1 MKDKRDE
8 LIPKQLSG
16 YTWDMTDYAPKVPL
30 SGGNGLTMREVRNAF
45 QLMPEPP
52 EMELNDY
59 IREAVQQKNLVY
71 FSFFLHRFEPHL
83 NSRVYRFLTRS
94 GLDRYDPARFLDYKL
109 EVLQMLLLCLPRFD
123 PGHETAFL
131 KYANHY
137 INNGLLFCRMT
148 EEAGS
153 FESLAEYRRV
163 RHIGALYADSGKS
176 CTEVISEFAGKAGYK
191 EDGTTAEELL
201 TIARRNRSIV
211 PLYRTEQDED
221 SEATGEDV
229 TCDDRWNYADIL
241 WNGIRATVVKRAF
254 GEMEP
259 WDQMLL
265 EGRNAICMACGR
277 VSPMSKQKSY
287 EELATAFE
295 GSTASGAE
303 RAYRRALDRLRL
315 RLMESGIVH
324 TVTLKQT
331 ERLKKGK
338 KIAAAVYRYL
348 ADNDGEWGEIRFDFE
363 TGTAEIVRLADW
375 DTMKSNVFAKT
386 AIRYIQSLPE
396 VRLLKSVVVP
406 FEMEGPEKSVLPD
419 KVPKSPEADALHTIS
434 LRQMECRKTNGTIT
448 TAVFQ
453 YQEDSDGEWGEIRFD
468 FVSGKTDI
476 VKLADWDTV
485 KSNVCARAVIRYIHC
500 LSGEQLPIN
509 AMFSVTESSSAGA
522 SSSTFE

>member
-1 MKDKRDE
+1 
-8 LIPKQLSG
+8 
-16 YTWDMTDYAPKVPL
+16 
-30 SGGNGLTMREVRNAF
+30 
-45 QLMPEPP
+45 
-52 EMELNDY
+52 
-59 IREAVQQKNLVY
+59 
-71 FSFFLHRFEPHL
+71 
-83 NSRVYRFLTRS
+83 
-94 GLDRYDPARFLDYKL
+94 
-109 EVLQMLLLCLPRFD
+109 MLLLCLPRFD

-191 EDGTTAEELL
+191 EDGTTAEGPQ
-201 TIARRNRSIV
+201 
-211 PLYRTEQDED
+211 PLAPSHLPHYRTEQDED

-303 RAYRRALDRLRL
+303 RAYRRALDKLRL
-315 RLMESGIVH
+315 KLLESGLVH
-324 TVTLKQT
+324 TATLKQT
-331 ERLKKGK
+331 E
-338 KIAAAVYRYL
+338 
-348 ADNDGEWGEIRFDFE
+348 
-363 TGTAEIVRLADW
+363 
-375 DTMKSNVFAKT
+375 
-386 AIRYIQSLPE
+386 
-396 VRLLKSVVVP
+396 
-406 FEMEGPEKSVLPD
+406 
-419 KVPKSPEADALHTIS
+419 
-434 LRQMECRKTNGTIT
+434 CRKRN
-448 TAVFQ
+448 
-453 YQEDSDGEWGEIRFD
+453 
-468 FVSGKTDI
+468 K
-476 VKLADWDTV
+476 K
-485 KSNVCARAVIRYIHC
+485 
-500 LSGEQLPIN
+500 
-509 AMFSVTESSSAGA
+509 
-522 SSSTFE
+522 